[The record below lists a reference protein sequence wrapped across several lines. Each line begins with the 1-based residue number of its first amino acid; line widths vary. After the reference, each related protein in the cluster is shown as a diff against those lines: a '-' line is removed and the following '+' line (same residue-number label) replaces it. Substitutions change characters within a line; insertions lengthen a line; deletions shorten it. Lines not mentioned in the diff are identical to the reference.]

1 MDTALLDFVVQCL
14 FVALEISA
22 PPVLA
27 ALLVGFVTSLLQ
39 TTTQLQDQTLAV
51 VPKLVAV
58 YGVTAISIWASHE
71 HLLEVVRQAF
81 YLVARV

>member
-1 MDTALLDFVVQCL
+1 MEATLLDFVVQCL

-39 TTTQLQDQTLAV
+39 TTTQLQDQTLSV

-71 HLLEVVRQAF
+71 RLLEVVREAF
-81 YLVARV
+81 HLVAGV

>member
-1 MDTALLDFVVQCL
+1 MDTVLLDFVVQCL
-14 FVALEISA
+14 FVALKISA

-71 HLLEVVRQAF
+71 HLLAVVGEAF
-81 YLVARV
+81 HLIAGV